1 MKEPDKNLQDAYA
14 DGRPMLTMNKADE
27 PIWLRYDDG
36 TQLEIR
42 HFRGAEHV
50 RIETIPPASSERR
63 WLVAILFA
71 CIIVLS
77 TALAFA
83 ASALLEAP

>member
-1 MKEPDKNLQDAYA
+1 MTDEDLQDAYA
-14 DGRPMLTMNKADE
+14 DGRPTLTMDKAE
-27 PIWLRYDDG
+27 SPIWVRYDDG

-42 HFRGAEHV
+42 HFRGAEH
-50 RIETIPPASSERR
+50 IELETIPPARSERR
-63 WLVAILFA
+63 WLVAILLA
-71 CIIVLS
+71 CIVVLS